1 MFVKRYIAND
11 MKDAMEKIR
20 RDLGPDAIIL
30 NSRPIRRKSAF
41 GFLQKRLIEVV
52 VAYEPKESKSQRI
65 EMTPVPPKAE
75 EPVLVAAP
83 VAVSAA
89 PSGVAVKVA
98 EAEKIEK
105 LSSKLDALQEA
116 VKDFTV
122 KMKAADNETL
132 LNFSPAVAALY
143 DGFLERDVHD
153 KLARKLALDVQKVSE
168 KLSIKPEEVA
178 EQFILEKLGEAVPI
192 RIKKFKR
199 NVILL
204 VGPTGVGKTTTIVKL
219 AGLFALAQELK
230 VALINTDTYRIAAHE
245 QLKTY
250 ADILNVPVSIVY
262 SPPELADALK
272 DYEDM
277 DVVLI
282 DTAGKSPNDAA
293 HREEIKNLV
302 KYGEA
307 DEVLLVVS
315 VSTSCNAC
323 KDIIKSYSFLEDYKV
338 LVTKLDE
345 VNVWGNVLNIVN
357 FAGKPLSYVTAGQN
371 VPNDIE
377 LADVAKIAGNI
388 LGRVES

>member
-30 NSRPIRRKSAF
+30 NSRPIRRKNAF

-52 VAYEPKESKSQRI
+52 VAYEPKEAARPQRTEPTI
-65 EMTPVPPKAE
+65 Q
-75 EPVLVAAP
+75 PVLSEPAGEADRVRTATAVATATKP
-83 VAVSAA
+83 VDKADV
-89 PSGVAVKVA
+89 
-98 EAEKIEK
+98 EKIDR

-122 KMKAADNETL
+122 KMKVADNETL
-132 LNFSPAVAALY
+132 LNLTPPVAELY
-143 DGFLERDVHD
+143 ERLMEHDVQD
-153 KLARKLALDVQKVSE
+153 RLAKKLALDAQKISE
-168 KLSIKPEEVA
+168 KLSIQPEMVA
-178 EQFILEKLGEAVPI
+178 EQFILEKLGDPAPI

-230 VALINTDTYRIAAHE
+230 VALINSDTYRIAAHE

-250 ADILNVPVSIVY
+250 ADILNVPLSIVY

-272 DYEDM
+272 EYEDM

-282 DTAGKSPNDAA
+282 DTAGKSPNDEA
-293 HREEIKNLV
+293 HREEIKSLV

-315 VSTSCNAC
+315 VSTSCKAC
-323 KDIIKSYSFLEDYKV
+323 KEIIRSYSFLEDYKV

-345 VNVWGNVLNIVN
+345 VNVWGNVLNIIS
-357 FAGKPLSYVTAGQN
+357 FAGKPLCYVTNGQN

-377 LADVAKIAGNI
+377 LADTAKIAKNI
-388 LGRVES
+388 LG

>member
-20 RDLGPDAIIL
+20 KDLGPDAIIL
-30 NSRPIRRKSAF
+30 NSRPIRRKNVF

-52 VAYEPKESKSQRI
+52 VAYEPKETKAQRA
-65 EMTPVPPKAE
+65 ETPAPPKAE
-75 EPVLVAAP
+75 EPVPVLQPAGAAAP
-83 VAVSAA
+83 AA
-89 PSGVAVKVA
+89 AGTAVKVA
-98 EAEKIEK
+98 EAEKIER

-122 KMKAADNETL
+122 KMKAADGETL
-132 LNFSPAVAALY
+132 LNFTPSATDLY
-143 DGFLERDVHD
+143 DGLVEHDVQD
-153 KLARKLALDVQKVSE
+153 KLARKLALDAQKISE
-168 KLSIKPEEVA
+168 KLSINPREVA
-178 EQFILEKLGEAVPI
+178 EQFILEKLGQAVPI

-250 ADILNVPVSIVY
+250 ADILKIPVSIVY

-272 DYEDM
+272 EYEDM

-282 DTAGKSPNDAA
+282 DTAGKSPNDEK

-323 KDIIKSYSFLEDYKV
+323 KDIIKSYSFLEDFKV

-357 FAGKPLSYVTAGQN
+357 FAGKPISYVTTGQN

-377 LADVAKIAGNI
+377 LADVAKITGNI